1 MNMKKYIV
9 AYISFFDN
17 VLTQE
22 VVFAESE
29 YNAILSKLSLDSDST
44 PSSVEELKQLAFDMD
59 CMVSAIQI

>member
-1 MNMKKYIV
+1 MKKYIV